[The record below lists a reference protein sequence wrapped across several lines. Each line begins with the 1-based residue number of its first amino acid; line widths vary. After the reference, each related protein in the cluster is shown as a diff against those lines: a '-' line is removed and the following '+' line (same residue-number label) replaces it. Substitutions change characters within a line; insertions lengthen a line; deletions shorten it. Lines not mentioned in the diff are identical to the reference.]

1 MFVSVMSVTLRRR
14 SQRVF
19 VSRDGDNV
27 KLTAARLTDATLLA
41 GVAVASTVAILA
53 AGPGDVA
60 TEIGQR
66 LSTGLGFMISVTSL
80 FLVAVLMTL
89 EHFFP
94 AREDERGF
102 SPSMVF
108 DAVYLLIQLPVLA
121 VALALLTSPLSN
133 WLSTNASFLVLD
145 STRELPMPVLLVLGV
160 ALSDFLLWFSHL
172 VRHKVKFLWRFHM
185 IHHSQ
190 TRLSLFTASRDHP
203 FDSMF
208 EAFIRLMPLAFLFPT
223 LLENAQALV
232 LYGLGV
238 SWHIRFTHTNL
249 KTNLGPLR
257 YILVTPQSHRIHHSS
272 EPEHWNSNY
281 ANVFCWDRLF
291 GLQHADD
298 TSFPST
304 GVNDVNFPEPA
315 TLSPTAFA
323 TAYVAQLRF
332 PFDEDAVRRATYGS
346 PHDVTPDTGDI
357 ADEQALAA

>member
-1 MFVSVMSVTLRRR
+1 MRPAT
-14 SQRVF
+14 
-19 VSRDGDNV
+19 
-27 KLTAARLTDATLLA
+27 ARLTDATLLGA
-41 GVAVASTVAILA
+41 FAAVTTIAIVA

-60 TEIGQR
+60 SDIGHR
-66 LSTGLGFMISVTSL
+66 LTTGLGFMISVTSL

-89 EHFFP
+89 EHIFP
-94 AREDERGF
+94 AREEERGF
-102 SPSMVF
+102 SPSMAF
-108 DAVYLLIQLPVLA
+108 DALYLLIQLPVMA
-121 VALALLTSPLSN
+121 VALALLTSPISN
-133 WLSTNASFLVLD
+133 WLSANASFLVLD
-145 STRELPMPVLLVLGV
+145 STRELPMLVLLVLGV
-160 ALSDFLLWFSHL
+160 ALSDFFLWFSHL

-208 EAFIRLMPLAFLFPT
+208 EAFIRLMPLVFLFPT
-223 LLENAQALV
+223 IVENAQALV

-249 KTNLGPLR
+249 RTNLGPLR

-298 TSFPST
+298 TSYPTT
-304 GVNDVNFPEPA
+304 GVNDVNFPEPK
-315 TLSPTAFA
+315 TLSPKAFA
-323 TAYVAQLRF
+323 AAYLAQLRF
-332 PFDEDAVRRATYGS
+332 PFDEEAVKRATHGS
-346 PHDVTPDTGDI
+346 PHVVT
-357 ADEQALAA
+357 ADDQALAA

>member
-1 MFVSVMSVTLRRR
+1 MRPT
-14 SQRVF
+14 
-19 VSRDGDNV
+19 
-27 KLTAARLTDATLLA
+27 TARLTDAALLGA
-41 GVAVASTVAILA
+41 FATVTTIAVVA

-60 TEIGQR
+60 SDIGHR
-66 LSTGLGFMISVTSL
+66 LTTGLGFMISVTSL

-89 EHFFP
+89 EHIFP
-94 AREDERGF
+94 AREEERGF
-102 SPSMVF
+102 SPSMAF
-108 DAVYLLIQLPVLA
+108 DALYLLIQLPVMA
-121 VALALLTSPLSN
+121 VALALLTSPISN
-133 WLSTNASFLVLD
+133 WLSANASFLVLD
-145 STRELPMPVLLVLGV
+145 STRELPMLVLLVLGV
-160 ALSDFLLWFSHL
+160 ALSDFFLWFSHL

-208 EAFIRLMPLAFLFPT
+208 EAFIRLMPLVFLFPT
-223 LLENAQALV
+223 IVENAQALV

-249 KTNLGPLR
+249 RTNLGPLR

-298 TSFPST
+298 TSYPTT
-304 GVNDVNFPEPA
+304 GVNDVNFPEPK
-315 TLSPTAFA
+315 TLSPKAFA
-323 TAYVAQLRF
+323 AAYLAQLRF
-332 PFDEDAVRRATYGS
+332 PFDEEAVKRATHGS
-346 PHDVTPDTGDI
+346 PPVTAND
-357 ADEQALAA
+357 QALAA

>member
-1 MFVSVMSVTLRRR
+1 MRPT
-14 SQRVF
+14 
-19 VSRDGDNV
+19 
-27 KLTAARLTDATLLA
+27 TARLTDAALLGA
-41 GVAVASTVAILA
+41 FATVTTIAVVA

-60 TEIGQR
+60 SDIGHR
-66 LSTGLGFMISVTSL
+66 LTTGLGFMISVTSL

-89 EHFFP
+89 EHIFP
-94 AREDERGF
+94 AREEERGF
-102 SPSMVF
+102 SPSMAF
-108 DAVYLLIQLPVLA
+108 DALYLLIQLPVMA
-121 VALALLTSPLSN
+121 VALALLTSPISN
-133 WLSTNASFLVLD
+133 WLSANASFLVLD
-145 STRELPMPVLLVLGV
+145 STRELPMLVLLVLGV
-160 ALSDFLLWFSHL
+160 ALSDFFLWFSHL

-208 EAFIRLMPLAFLFPT
+208 EAFIRLMPLVFLFPT
-223 LLENAQALV
+223 IVENAQALV

-249 KTNLGPLR
+249 RTNLGPLR

-298 TSFPST
+298 TSYPTT
-304 GVNDVNFPEPA
+304 GVNDVNFPEPK
-315 TLSPTAFA
+315 TLSPKAFA
-323 TAYVAQLRF
+323 AAYLAQLRF
-332 PFDEDAVRRATYGS
+332 PFDEEAVKRATHGS
-346 PHDVTPDTGDI
+346 PQVTAND
-357 ADEQALAA
+357 QALAA